1 MTVDATEQRKDGSK
15 MTEKVQSGLLLER
28 HGI

>member
-1 MTVDATEQRKDGSK
+1 MTVDAKEQRKDGSK
-15 MTEKVQSGLLLER
+15 MTEKVQSGFLLKR